1 MTLPRS
7 DVGWNEDWNLYLYV
21 FDKDL
26 QKCTEMHLPV
36 CLPESGSKVVGLPL
50 KRLFRRREKNLKKK
64 WAQRILNYIGMLSLN
79 CFSQGI
85 CRKQPLVWVVR
96 LSSCINS
103 LGHHGFFCIFGIRTN
118 LPFSHIICYFV
129 RQ

>member
-36 CLPESGSKVVGLPL
+36 CLPGSGSKVVGLPL
-50 KRLFRRREKNLKKK
+50 KRLFRRREKNLKKEVGSK
-64 WAQRILNYIGMLSLN
+64 D
-79 CFSQGI
+79 SQLHRNAI
-85 CRKQPLVWVVR
+85 
-96 LSSCINS
+96 
-103 LGHHGFFCIFGIRTN
+103 T
-118 LPFSHIICYFV
+118 
-129 RQ
+129 

>member
-36 CLPESGSKVVGLPL
+36 CLPGSGSKVVGLPL

-85 CRKQPLVWVVR
+85 CRNQPLVWVVR
-96 LSSCINS
+96 LSSCITS
-103 LGHHGFFCIFGIRTN
+103 SWIFCIFGIRTN
-118 LPFSHIICYFV
+118 LPFFPIICYFV

>member
-36 CLPESGSKVVGLPL
+36 CLPGSGSKVVGLPL

-103 LGHHGFFCIFGIRTN
+103 LGHHGFFAFLELGLIYLSFI
-118 LPFSHIICYFV
+118 
-129 RQ
+129 